1 MLLLAALKDKSAPF
15 CGFQVEDGIG
25 LEAGADHIEWG
36 WGGGSWWQPFPLH
49 YPWHE
54 DKSMFREGKAQE
66 ILT

>member
-36 WGGGSWWQPFPLH
+36 SEGRELVAAISSPL
-49 YPWHE
+49 
-54 DKSMFREGKAQE
+54 SMA
-66 ILT
+66 

>member
-36 WGGGSWWQPFPLH
+36 SEGEGAGGSHFLSIIHGMKTSPCL
-49 YPWHE
+49 E
-54 DKSMFREGKAQE
+54 RERPRKF
-66 ILT
+66 